1 MKKINKI
8 IKCIFNSP
16 LNYLN
21 DKEIYFYFQIVLKL
35 FNLKIIVFQF
45 ILVF

>member
-21 DKEIYFYFQIVLKL
+21 DKEIYFL
-35 FNLKIIVFQF
+35 FSNCFETF
-45 ILVF
+45 